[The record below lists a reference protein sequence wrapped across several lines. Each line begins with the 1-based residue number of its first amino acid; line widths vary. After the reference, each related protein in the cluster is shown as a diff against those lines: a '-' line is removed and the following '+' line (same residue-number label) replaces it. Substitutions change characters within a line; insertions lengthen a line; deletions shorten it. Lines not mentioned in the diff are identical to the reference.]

1 MADSKASQDEC
12 MASIKCSDRGPAI
25 RFPFQLKDR
34 LHPDRCGC
42 PLFEL
47 SCTEKNETM
56 LELPHSVKFLVK
68 NINYKSQQILV
79 HDPDYCLPRQ
89 FGKLDLAATPFQV
102 SEEFR
107 HYTFFNCSSVNG
119 QDLGTEFDLGWP
131 VPCLDVPGY
140 RVWRVSSADV
150 EDFPELLPCSNKMYA
165 SSLPVDEEYEMEIK
179 NFHLNWTT
187 PSHCKEKGKI
197 HFSCS

>member
-56 LELPHSVKFLVK
+56 LELQHSVKFLVK

-79 HDPDYCLPRQ
+79 HDPDYCLPRPL
-89 FGKLDLAATPFQV
+89 GKLDLAATPFRF
-102 SEEFR
+102 SEELWN
-107 HYTFFNCSSVNG
+107 YTFFNCSSVSG
-119 QDLGTEFDLGWP
+119 QDLGWP
-131 VPCLDVPGY
+131 VPCLDVLGY
-140 RVWRVSSADV
+140 RVWRVSSPDL

-165 SSLPVDEEYEMEIK
+165 SSLPVDEEHGRERK

-187 PSHCKEKGKI
+187 PSHCNEKGKI

>member
-12 MASIKCSDRGPAI
+12 TASIKCSDRGPAI
-25 RFPFQLKDR
+25 RFPDR
-34 LHPDRCGC
+34 
-42 PLFEL
+42 LFEL

-89 FGKLDLAATPFQV
+89 LGMLDLAATPFQF

-107 HYTFFNCSSVNG
+107 HYTFFNCSA
-119 QDLGTEFDLGWP
+119 D

-150 EDFPELLPCSNKMYA
+150 EDFPELLQCSNKMYT
-165 SSLPVDEEYEMEIK
+165 SSLPVDEESGTEIK

-187 PSHCKEKGKI
+187 LSHCKEKGKI